1 MRTCVLYRRCR
12 HYPVPFEVFVKLP
25 PALGT
30 LLAAG
35 SASQQAA
42 STWLSGIVK
51 PDEISVRVLSL
62 GKVAGNMAYWCCPMT
77 LLPVGYH
84 VVVTLRTCTLEV
96 KLDCEV
102 VSNIGV
108 CKSKHSEPM
117 NRC

>member
-1 MRTCVLYRRCR
+1 MHVHVLDRRCR
-12 HYPVPFEVFVKLP
+12 HHPVPFEVFVKMP

-30 LLAAG
+30 ILANG

-42 STWLSGIVK
+42 STWLGGLTE

-62 GKVAGNMAYWCCPMT
+62 GKVAGNMAYWCCPMA

-84 VVVTLRTCTLEV
+84 VVVTLRTSTLEV

-102 VSNIGV
+102 VSNAGV
-108 CKSKHSEPM
+108 FESNCSELL
-117 NRC
+117 NCC